1 MFKYIWYKEINEQL
15 YTWKSALWL
24 VLTAIIFSFSS
35 YLFLTDKELS
45 LLDQTELL
53 WLLSQV
59 ILGVAFLVISIDA
72 SLSINLEFEKETI
85 ETLFLAPITLTD
97 FIIGKLLASLTL
109 WAAIFVLAI
118 PYIIATSSGTH
129 LTLAFLFYTALWGTL
144 GVLGFL
150 MLIFAISFIYRSSKN
165 TLTTALVILIGLFV
179 PALFSSTLKNNVA
192 AQLFSKINP
201 VDNIF
206 SSMDNILVDY
216 QLNLAYNWKYFS
228 SVLIF
233 VALSLMLL
241 IFSAWYFQKNGTI
254 KCE

>member
-97 FIIGKLLASLTL
+97 FIIGKLLASL
-109 WAAIFVLAI
+109 
-118 PYIIATSSGTH
+118 
-129 LTLAFLFYTALWGTL
+129 
-144 GVLGFL
+144 
-150 MLIFAISFIYRSSKN
+150 
-165 TLTTALVILIGLFV
+165 
-179 PALFSSTLKNNVA
+179 
-192 AQLFSKINP
+192 
-201 VDNIF
+201 
-206 SSMDNILVDY
+206 
-216 QLNLAYNWKYFS
+216 
-228 SVLIF
+228 
-233 VALSLMLL
+233 
-241 IFSAWYFQKNGTI
+241 
-254 KCE
+254 